1 MKGVFFTARF
11 EITEILLSKV
21 SVLVLSLFRSLVF
34 WSCEFVSNFGFRLP
48 RRSGAAKAGAS
59 DLGPAARRPASLGAC
74 FIFFLLN
81 FTPPVG
87 ASDFRSVT
95 GPCDFVFPR
104 DHGAHPDFRTEWW
117 YYTGNVGTPSGKR
130 YGFQLTFFRTQIAE
144 PGSEKTWPKNPSAWR
159 TKDIFLAHTALSD
172 LEKKRFHL
180 DERVA
185 RSGAGLAGVTQDQ
198 EDTRVFIG
206 NWSALIQFDHHRLNA
221 SANEF
226 SLDLLCKA
234 AKPLA
239 AHGQEGYSIK
249 GKRRESASCYYSATR
264 LEAEGSITL
273 RGTAVPL
280 RGTAWMDHEFSSAPL
295 EDDLEGWDWFSL
307 QLEDRTELMIYLL
320 RPKAGGNSASSSGTF
335 VKASGEAIRLSN
347 SDFQVEVLE
356 RWKSPRSGATYP
368 ARWRIRVTPLNLE
381 LSIVPALP
389 DQELITEKS
398 TRVTY
403 WEGSVMVSGRSGQN
417 PVSGV
422 GYVEMTGYAKPFNL
436 APTP

>member
-1 MKGVFFTARF
+1 
-11 EITEILLSKV
+11 
-21 SVLVLSLFRSLVF
+21 
-34 WSCEFVSNFGFRLP
+34 
-48 RRSGAAKAGAS
+48 
-59 DLGPAARRPASLGAC
+59 
-74 FIFFLLN
+74 
-81 FTPPVG
+81 
-87 ASDFRSVT
+87 
-95 GPCDFVFPR
+95 
-104 DHGAHPDFRTEWW
+104 
-117 YYTGNVGTPSGKR
+117 VGTPSGKR

-159 TKDIFLAHTALSD
+159 TKDISLAHTALSD
-172 LEKKRFHL
+172 LETKRFHL

-185 RSGAGLAGVTQDQ
+185 RLGAGLAGVTQDQ
-198 EDTRVFIG
+198 EATRVFIG
-206 NWSALIQFDHHRLNA
+206 NWSTLVQSDHHRLKA
-221 SANEF
+221 PAKEF
-226 SLDLLCKA
+226 SLDLLCKT
-234 AKPLA
+234 AKPLV

-273 RGTAVPL
+273 RGTAVPV

-307 QLEDRTELMIYLL
+307 QFEDRTELMIYLL
-320 RPKAGGNSASSSGTF
+320 RQKAGGNSASSSGTF

-356 RWKSPRSGATYP
+356 RWKSPHSGVTYP
-368 ARWRIRVTPLNLE
+368 ARWRIRVTPMNLE

-422 GYVEMTGYAKPFNL
+422 GYVEMTGYVKPFNL
-436 APTP
+436 LPQP